1 MNMQAL
7 KAQIVSKKL
16 DNFYIFVGPERKV
29 AGIYIEQMANAQNAT
44 VKNLESITVLA
55 KILRTPSMF
64 KQRHIYIVSDDKDIL
79 SDENAQAFIS
89 RAGER
94 TGDIVVLLYE
104 AIDKRKKLYK
114 SFEDRI
120 VEFEHLPV
128 NVLRHYAAKKLKL
141 RDESYD
147 RLIAICEQDY
157 GRLLLEMDKIAC
169 YSEATEMSDEEAFQ
183 LLVDDGTIFT
193 PPTDAVFKFVDAVL
207 YNRPHS
213 AFDLLDESL
222 ACGEANLVLLANLY
236 SSAKQVLQVQATPK
250 GADVLAVTGLTA
262 FQVKCG
268 RERSGRFSNGD
279 LIYLMRLIQR
289 VESGIKRG
297 DIEEDVAVPYVL
309 VNFW

>member
-16 DNFYIFVGPERKV
+16 DNFYIFVGPERKI
-29 AGIYIEQMANAQNAT
+29 AGIYIEQMAKAQNAT

-64 KQRHIYIVSDDKDIL
+64 KQRHIYVVSDDRDIL
-79 SDENAQAFIS
+79 SNDDAQAFIS

-94 TGDIVVLLYE
+94 TGDIVVLLYD

-128 NVLRHYAAKKLKL
+128 NILRQYAAKKLKL
-141 RDESYD
+141 KDESYD

-157 GRLLLEMDKIAC
+157 GRLLLE
-169 YSEATEMSDEEAFQ
+169 
-183 LLVDDGTIFT
+183 VDDGTIFT

-250 GADVLAVTGLTA
+250 GADVMAVTGLTA

-279 LIYLMRLIQR
+279 LVYLMRLIQR

-297 DIEEDVAVPYVL
+297 DIEEDIAVPYVL